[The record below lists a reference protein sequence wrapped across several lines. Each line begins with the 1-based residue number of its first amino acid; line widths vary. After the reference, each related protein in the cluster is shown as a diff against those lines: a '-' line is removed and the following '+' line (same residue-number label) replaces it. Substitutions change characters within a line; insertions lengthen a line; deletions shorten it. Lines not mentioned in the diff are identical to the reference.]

1 LSIGIKDDPEAPLH
15 WGNWSISSSHP

>member
-15 WGNWSISSSHP
+15 WDNWSISSSHP